1 MHVFCYV
8 HGLIGL
14 HSFSTPAWP
23 LVGGALLMSEK
34 NEPIPRRFIDFVRPL
49 CRPFWKLKPWA
60 LQWIVDI
67 SLRDIQM
74 VSHRHVVSISAGLDV
89 ELLQQLVASN
99 PLAFNQLISFTCR
112 TGAQQAVQWATQ
124 LLTVSMSPVSGSS
137 PSLPNPHWQ
146 QYKAHLSAVISCFKV
161 NIKLYPETTD
171 ATRAEYDFKAR
182 FGGVGGD
189 VKGLGGDVWGD
200 YWLNGLEQL
209 LASCQLQLRLGP
221 QQHQDQ
227 LSCCGSLPASSTGVQ
242 GLRDAGNVPQAQ
254 LQLLMC
260 SVRAVA
266 VTVQQ
271 LVVVGASKGSRN
283 SWTSKFRPLLCV
295 LAGVLGVFFA
305 VLLAA
310 WYHKYP
316 LGELGG
322 KLATYG
328 GWILLC
334 ILCLVVSYKLLP
346 QLLSSWA
353 GLPLL
358 LYKNRLR
365 CALELSLLQYQ
376 NIQLWQETAAAGSS
390 SATAAGSSS
399 ATAAGAAETVAAAA
413 GANSSD
419 GEPFLH
425 QLPRRLNKLP
435 DQGLPAAAVEQ
446 INVISRRWPDVLQYG
461 TGAQQQQQQRL
472 QHLIGTQ
479 EQQMQLLAAF
489 VQLFEGLLSQV
500 PSPLGCNNPACVTL
514 DGLSELEASKYECSG
529 CKVACY
535 CSEACQRA
543 HWAQHKE
550 ACEQL
555 QCGSSNKRINQ
566 GSKGGRA

>member
-1 MHVFCYV
+1 
-8 HGLIGL
+8 
-14 HSFSTPAWP
+14 
-23 LVGGALLMSEK
+23 
-34 NEPIPRRFIDFVRPL
+34 
-49 CRPFWKLKPWA
+49 
-60 LQWIVDI
+60 
-67 SLRDIQM
+67 M

-161 NIKLYPETTD
+161 NIKLLVYPEITA
-171 ATRAEYDFKAR
+171 ATRAEYEFKAAWR
-182 FGGVGGD
+182 RAAGGGVECD
-189 VKGLGGDVWGD
+189 N
-200 YWLNGLEQL
+200 WLNGLKQL

-227 LSCCGSLPASSTGVQ
+227 LSWCGSLPSSTGVQ
-242 GLRDAGNVPQAQ
+242 GLRDAGCVTHAH
-254 LQLLMC
+254 LQLLLC

-271 LVVVGASKGSRN
+271 LVVVGASKGSRS
-283 SWTSKFRPLLCV
+283 SWTSKFRALLCV
-295 LAGVLGVFFA
+295 LAGVFGVSFA

-310 WYHKYP
+310 CYYKYP

-322 KLATYG
+322 KIATYG

-334 ILCLVVSYKLLP
+334 MLCLEVINKALL
-346 QLLSSWA
+346 QLVFLWA
-353 GLPLL
+353 GYRPST
-358 LYKNRLR
+358 YKNCLR

-376 NIQLWQETAAAGSS
+376 NIQLWQET
-390 SATAAGSSS
+390 
-399 ATAAGAAETVAAAA
+399 VAAVA

-435 DQGLPAAAVEQ
+435 DQGLPAAAVE
-446 INVISRRWPDVLQYG
+446 
-461 TGAQQQQQQRL
+461 
-472 QHLIGTQ
+472 
-479 EQQMQLLAAF
+479 
-489 VQLFEGLLSQV
+489 
-500 PSPLGCNNPACVTL
+500 
-514 DGLSELEASKYECSG
+514 
-529 CKVACY
+529 
-535 CSEACQRA
+535 
-543 HWAQHKE
+543 
-550 ACEQL
+550 
-555 QCGSSNKRINQ
+555 
-566 GSKGGRA
+566 